1 MTRLIE
7 GAMKRSILI
16 LTCVVLIMAWGALSA
31 FQMQRDYL
39 PSINNTA
46 LMVTIQADNYQAD
59 QVKQMITE
67 KVEEAV
73 RSVDK
78 LDYMETNSF
87 DGGLMASLYFPGH
100 TNMEKAENEV
110 KTAVE

>member
-1 MTRLIE
+1 
-7 GAMKRSILI
+7 
-16 LTCVVLIMAWGALSA
+16 
-31 FQMQRDYL
+31 
-39 PSINNTA
+39 
-46 LMVTIQADNYQAD
+46 MVTIQTDNYQAD